1 MKMKKLKGF
10 TLIEMLV
17 VLIVISVLLL
27 LFVPNLAGTKESAEK
42 QGDAAVVKVVETQ
55 LEVYRL
61 DMGKTVEPE
70 ELVGKYITKEQL
82 EIYRDK
88 YPKTEQ

>member
-61 DMGKTVEPE
+61 DTGKTAVPE
-70 ELVGKYITKEQL
+70 DLVGEYITADQL
-82 EIYRDK
+82 KIYRDK
-88 YPKTEQ
+88 YPKSEQ